1 MLKTLTIPKNT
12 IALIIL
18 LLVSAIGIAWFLE
31 FVIKLE
37 PCSLCLLQRW
47 GIYFSFIGL
56 IPTWLILS
64 YMKRKGIKI
73 GLLIL
78 TSLISFSGLSFSLA
92 SALRQTYIQLAPAG
106 LIPDCGADLQTLLS
120 IVTPLQAIS
129 KVFQGSGECSEK
141 ALVVLGLSLA
151 MWVAVL
157 MSVIMILWIIALVQ
171 MLRGKK

>member
-1 MLKTLTIPKNT
+1 MLKIFSVPKHM
-12 IALIIL
+12 IALIIVVL
-18 LLVSAIGIAWFLE
+18 ASAIGIAWFLE
-31 FVIKLE
+31 FVMKLE

-56 IPTWLILS
+56 IPTWFILS
-64 YMKRKGIKI
+64 YMKKKCIKI
-73 GLLIL
+73 GALVIF
-78 TSLISFSGLSFSLA
+78 SLISFTGLAFSLA

-129 KVFQGSGECSEK
+129 RVFQGSGECSEK

-157 MSVIMILWIIALVQ
+157 MSIIMICWLISLVQ
-171 MLRGKK
+171 IIRKK